1 MRAVERIL
9 GVFESFTPGADS
21 LTLQQIADRIELP
34 KSTAF
39 RIVQSLERAGY
50 LVRMENQ
57 QYCLSFRFVRLA
69 GLVKSTLSIRE
80 IARPVMQELVA
91 TTDETVSL
99 HTHDDRHRVCIDVV
113 HGGSILRSFTQPG
126 EQVPLLA
133 GSSSK
138 VLMAHLA
145 QRDLGVMVANVVR
158 ATKRAKSD
166 VLQELA
172 RVRSLGYAVSHGER
186 VLGVSAV
193 SAPVTDVNEEVHYC
207 VSLMGPSVRVQSNES
222 EFIHLVVEAAASIS
236 RQYGARVPS

>member
-1 MRAVERIL
+1 
-9 GVFESFTPGADS
+9 
-21 LTLQQIADRIELP
+21 LP